1 MQAIPDLI
9 AMLVLAIVSADISL
23 SLLRPAIITSREVG
37 LYLGLVL
44 IFFTIL
50 MTYTTIGE
58 RYQRVLFVCALGGL
72 CLAVLLGNHFQKL
85 HGNIV

>member
-23 SLLRPAIITSREVG
+23 TLLRPTITASREVG

-44 IFFTIL
+44 IFL
-50 MTYTTIGE
+50 PS
-58 RYQRVLFVCALGGL
+58 
-72 CLAVLLGNHFQKL
+72 
-85 HGNIV
+85 

>member
-9 AMLVLAIVSADISL
+9 AMLVLAIVSSDISL
-23 SLLRPAIITSREVG
+23 GLLRPAITTSRGVG

-50 MTYTTIGE
+50 MTYATMRG
-58 RYQRVLFVCALGGL
+58 RYQRVLFVCALGAL
-72 CLAVLLGNHFQKL
+72 CLAALLGNHFQKL

>member
-23 SLLRPAIITSREVG
+23 SLLRPAITMSREVG

-50 MTYTTIGE
+50 MTYTTIRE
-58 RYQRVLFVCALGGL
+58 RYQRVLFVCALGAL
-72 CLAVLLGNHFQKL
+72 CLAALLGNHFQKL

>member
-23 SLLRPAIITSREVG
+23 SLVRSAITTSRETG

-44 IFFTIL
+44 IIFTIL
-50 MTYTTIGE
+50 MTYATMRE
-58 RYQRVLFVCALGGL
+58 RYQRVLFVCALGAL
-72 CLAVLLGNHFQKL
+72 CLAALLGNHFQKL